1 MYILYVHYMHVHV
14 HVHTASFSF
23 LKAVSS
29 FTISFSFPIML
40 VCYTHIFHVH
50 VHVHVMHCPLQLIQG
65 LRKSSNLHVP
75 YLGDPLLQPIRSY
88 ENAALVRCLHSLST
102 HLNDKVGSLSAHC
115 WCMVYT
121 FYLQVILTMYTS
133 VSVFSFYCTNVHCT
147 NTCIYM
153 CTFLLLRRD
162 TYSKPMYIM
171 YMYMYIMYMYMYM
184 YIYTH
189 PCTAYTCTSIY
200 MYITVYCFF
209 LLS

>member
-50 VHVHVMHCPLQLIQG
+50 AHVHVMHCPLQLIQG

-115 WCMVYT
+115 WCVVYNT
-121 FYLQVILTMYTS
+121 HFYLQVILTMYTFALF
-133 VSVFSFYCTNVHCT
+133 SVFTVYTNVHCI
-147 NTCIYM
+147 NTCIHM
-153 CTFLLLRRD
+153 CTFSLYTAD
-162 TYSKPMYIM
+162 T
-171 YMYMYIMYMYMYM
+171 
-184 YIYTH
+184 
-189 PCTAYTCTSIY
+189 
-200 MYITVYCFF
+200 
-209 LLS
+209 L